1 MVACFKVNPP
11 SKQESLH
18 GREIGRYNAAD
29 LKRETKTNDHSASP
43 VEYLVKKLN
52 GILLPFPTPFDSEGR
67 INKPAL
73 RSNIEH
79 WNKTGITGHIVPGS
93 TGERVHLTEGECLKV
108 IQTARESVPNHFA
121 FIVGAGQQSTQASV
135 DEVRGVVETGAD
147 AVLVI
152 TPHFYRAEMTQPALV
167 NHYLAVADASPVP
180 VLLYSV
186 PQFTN
191 VTLAPETIARL
202 SGHEN
207 IVGVKDSSGD
217 ILNLAETVRLVPK
230 DFVVLTGNGSALYPA
245 LCVGARGAIL
255 AVGCLAPRL
264 SVAIYEAF
272 RAGEH
277 ERAREMQQR
286 LTRLTRGVSG
296 SYGISGLKA
305 ALDMLGYA
313 GGRVRAPLSDVGED
327 ARREIR
333 AVLEETGLL
342 EEESGV

>member
-1 MVACFKVNPP
+1 L
-11 SKQESLH
+11 KQP
-18 GREIGRYNAAD
+18 D
-29 LKRETKTNDHSASP
+29 ETIEKNSSAVGFSP
-43 VEYLVKKLN
+43 ENLR
-52 GILLPFPTPFDSEGR
+52 GIMLPFITPFDNDGEVDARG
-67 INKPAL
+67 L
-73 RSNIEH
+73 RLNIER
-79 WNKTGITGHIVPGS
+79 WNETGIEGYVPLGS
-93 TGERVHLTEGECLKV
+93 TGERVHLTERESLKV
-108 IQTARESVPNHFA
+108 IETTRASVPSHLA
-121 FIVGAGQQSTQASV
+121 FIVGAGQQSTQATI
-135 DEVRGVVETGAD
+135 DEVRRVAAAGAD

-152 TPHFYRAEMTQPALV
+152 TPHFYRAEMTQTTLIK
-167 NHYLAVADASPVP
+167 HYLAVADASPVP

-217 ILNLAETVRLVPK
+217 ILNLAETIRLVPE
-230 DFVVLTGNGSALYPA
+230 DFAVLTGNGSALYPA

-255 AVGCLAPRL
+255 AVGCVAPRL

-272 RAGEH
+272 KAGEY

-296 SYGISGLKA
+296 AYGISGLKV

-313 GGRVRAPLSDVGED
+313 GGRVRAPLSEASAE

-333 AVLEETGLL
+333 VILKETELL
-342 EEESGV
+342 EEESGVRSLEV